1 MYKPIYELT
10 IIFAPVS
17 EARLEELK
25 ESYRR
30 IIENGSGTIISFK
43 SQKKDFAKPIKGFR
57 KGIIASMHFP
67 APPATANSLY
77 NHLMGEKEIITFGLE
92 TIK

>member
-43 SQKKDFAKPIKGFR
+43 SQKKEFAKPVKEFR
-57 KGIIASMHFP
+57 QGIIASLQFT
-67 APPATANSLY
+67 APPVTANLLY
-77 NHLMGEKEIITFGLE
+77 NHLMSEPEIITFGLE
-92 TIK
+92 TIR